1 MFGIGQDKGGSSR
14 GYTGTLVLQSFFINA
29 RIIFDAN
36 GAAAGLAG
44 HKKPDPSL
52 AAAIV
57 QQNIP
62 LPDPAG
68 SSQAF
73 QNGIGRG
80 LIGIP
85 VLIGAGIISSSSLNA
100 KETVPPDFRQ
110 LTGLVVLDG
119 VPPLFPGLP
128 YFRLA
133 SNRRLSLIAYNGCFY
148 DPLIFKYFVCP
159 VLFGKIGD
167 QSQEVS
173 VFAFGV
179 DQLFISAD
187 GLENR

>member
-1 MFGIGQDKGGSSR
+1 MLIIGVQDPGHDLLEKFQGKWVEKVNPVDGGGNGIMFGIGQDKGGSSR

-44 HKKPDPSL
+44 QKKPDPSL

-73 QNGIGRG
+73 QT
-80 LIGIP
+80 
-85 VLIGAGIISSSSLNA
+85 
-100 KETVPPDFRQ
+100 E
-110 LTGLVVLDG
+110 
-119 VPPLFPGLP
+119 
-128 YFRLA
+128 
-133 SNRRLSLIAYNGCFY
+133 
-148 DPLIFKYFVCP
+148 
-159 VLFGKIGD
+159 
-167 QSQEVS
+167 
-173 VFAFGV
+173 
-179 DQLFISAD
+179 
-187 GLENR
+187 